1 MDLAG
6 RILWETNSNIESKDP
21 LIIVDA
27 KKALTVFIFFTIY
40 KRNSPMLWKIQKK
53 VKVTF
58 LPGFLARNTKC
69 VLRVSSSG
77 NAILDLFLLH
87 ALGSKSNPTVDLYHC
102 SSAPFFSL
110 VLLFS
115 L

>member
-1 MDLAG
+1 M
-6 RILWETNSNIESKDP
+6 WETNSNIESKDP
-21 LIIVDA
+21 LIIVNA
-27 KKALTVFIFFTIY
+27 KKSVNGVYFLPYLSETGRGLEDT
-40 KRNSPMLWKIQKK
+40 KESKSN
-53 VKVTF
+53 F